1 MPMAARHTLQFVLVV
16 VTACLVGGL
25 VSTAAAQTAAPP
37 PTAGSQP
44 AAVVPDS
51 FVIGPE
57 DVLGVVFWREPDL
70 SGDVTVRPD
79 GRISLPVIGEL
90 EAAGLTPNVL
100 RERVQTAA
108 AKYLTE
114 VNVAVVVRQINSR
127 KIFVTGEVATPG
139 TYPLTAP
146 RTVMQAIALAGG
158 LTEFADAKNITVL
171 RTQGGRA
178 QSFKFNYRDVSK
190 GKGLEQNI
198 QLEPGDTVVVP

>member
-1 MPMAARHTLQFVLVV
+1 MPMAARHTFRIVLFL
-16 VTACLVGGL
+16 TACLAGGL
-25 VSTAAAQTAAPP
+25 ASAAAQTATPSPAA
-37 PTAGSQP
+37 AGSQP
-44 AAVVPDS
+44 APVVPDS

-90 EAAGLTPNVL
+90 EAAGLTPNAL
-100 RERVQTAA
+100 RERVQAAA

-158 LTEFADAKNITVL
+158 LSEFADAKNITVL
-171 RTQGGRA
+171 RNRGGRA

-190 GKGLEQNI
+190 GKNLEQNI
-198 QLEPGDTVVVP
+198 LLEPGDTVVVP